1 MNKDEERFIKK
12 NVELL
17 KALTDGDPVKIKD
30 VRRVIE
36 ESLQRLTTLP
46 PDHVMTRAMIRRS
59 KWLAEDTEYKYI
71 CPTCHRGYNNKED
84 LLSDMEDHVLDFY
97 AGLPTRLSPA
107 HVKKLKEMI
116 PKKYHDRLKYRVDE
130 DAVETDRG

>member
-30 VRRVIE
+30 VRRAIE

-71 CPTCHRGYNNKED
+71 CP
-84 LLSDMEDHVLDFY
+84 HVTGDTT
-97 AGLPTRLSPA
+97 TRRTYYQTWRTMS
-107 HVKKLKEMI
+107 
-116 PKKYHDRLKYRVDE
+116 
-130 DAVETDRG
+130 